1 MSRMMTLT
9 TLMITSMTYH
19 RNAMEKIKIKCP
31 NDGGILT
38 VQKVIDIESKFVTCP
53 TCKQRMKFT
62 DFKVIQDSEE
72 ETTILGMGKNMI
84 IGKLTVKST
93 GQSYQLKMGKNVI
106 GRKSPKSSA
115 DMQIDCPNN
124 RMSREHL
131 IVEVRKTPT
140 EGFVHYARL
149 FKGHVNAT
157 FVNDLELEE
166 GDEVILKN
174 KNIIKLPD
182 VDVEFTLPDEDETD
196 I

>member
-1 MSRMMTLT
+1 
-9 TLMITSMTYH
+9 
-19 RNAMEKIKIKCP
+19 MEKEIIKIKCP
-31 NDGGILT
+31 NDGDILT
-38 VQKVIDIESKFVTCP
+38 VQKVPGIESKYVTCP

-72 ETTILGMGKNMI
+72 ETTIFGGGKNLI
-84 IGKLTVKST
+84 IGKLKVKST
-93 GQSYQLKMGKNVI
+93 GASYQLKIGKNVI

-115 DMQIDCPNN
+115 DIQIDCPNN

-131 IVEVRKTPT
+131 IIEVKKSPT
-140 EGFVHYARL
+140 EGFIHYARL

-157 FVNDLELEE
+157 FVGDLELEE

-174 KNIIKLPD
+174 RNVIKLPD